1 MVEKE
6 MGERN
11 YCFDSLK
18 SMNPDMEEKGIVA
31 AIVSRYRGTTAEAP
45 PPRHHRP
52 VSSMSQF
59 GLLQIDVEVEGPEM
73 SENPTQSFEIHNIV
87 WRHTQLLAVIL
98 YLILL

>member
-6 MGERN
+6 LGERN

-45 PPRHHRP
+45 PPRHHRCEAVVP
-52 VSSMSQF
+52 RRCPPR
-59 GLLQIDVEVEGPEM
+59 LLNVAIPSTSD
-73 SENPTQSFEIHNIV
+73 
-87 WRHTQLLAVIL
+87 
-98 YLILL
+98 